1 VSDQWTIDKRL
12 VRRIVKIARLDLSE
26 NEVEKFT
33 EQLKEILGAF
43 KRLDDVDTKG
53 IEPSFHPQEISN
65 VLRDD
70 LVTPWCWNPLE
81 NTEHREGR
89 HFKGPRIQ

>member
-1 VSDQWTIDKRL
+1 MSDQWTIDKRL